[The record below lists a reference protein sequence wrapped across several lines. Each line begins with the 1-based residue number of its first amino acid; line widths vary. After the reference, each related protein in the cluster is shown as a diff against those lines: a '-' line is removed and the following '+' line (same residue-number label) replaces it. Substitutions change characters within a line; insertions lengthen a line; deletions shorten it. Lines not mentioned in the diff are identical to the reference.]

1 MTDETQ
7 GQKEAARV
15 QSRSKL
21 TRSRESLSLF
31 ELLGG
36 APAIE
41 AAVDEFYRRVLEDE
55 LLSPFFKAKRMP
67 HLRQMQVD
75 FFTQALGGG
84 NVYDG
89 PSMKA
94 AHARF
99 NITPEH
105 FGRVA
110 THLQAT
116 LQHLGIEN
124 DLVEAVMST
133 VGPLSEDIISKKSG
147 TKAKELAIPDSAA
160 IARDLGLNQENT
172 SELLG
177 ELSGMRGIVDSL
189 QTNVFVAN
197 TDLYIVYINP
207 RALDTLRTIAAPI
220 QQAFGVRFEDILNGH
235 IHRFHR
241 DPKRVESILRNPGVL
256 PHSADFTFGGITLRT
271 RINGVYNGEKKL
283 VGYTVCWDDIT
294 AELIQK
300 NEIQRLTN
308 MVEQM
313 PTNVFLCDRDLTVVY
328 INPAAERTL
337 SRIEQYIKVRASDM
351 VGTNIDIFHKNPAHQ
366 RRILADPKNL
376 PHRTIIT
383 VGPEKLDLLVSA
395 IMDAQGNY
403 IGPMLTWE
411 IITEKVTLEER
422 IRDSVGVIA
431 TSSDAMI
438 STSAQMSSF
447 AQEASVQA
455 TSVATAA
462 EEINKS
468 VQAVSSGIEE
478 MGSSIK
484 EIAKN
489 ANDAARVADEAVR
502 IAEGTNTTI
511 GSLGI
516 SSAEIGKVIKVI
528 TGIAQQTNLLA
539 LNATIEAARAGE
551 AGRGFAVVANEV
563 KELAKETARATE
575 DIGQK
580 IEAIQGGVKGA
591 VDGIARISEVIHHI
605 SQVQGS
611 IASAVEEQTIT
622 SNEIARRVTEAARGT
637 DDIARSI
644 TSVATAAGSTSEG
657 AASTREAASELA
669 RMAADLQELTATK
682 RN

>member
-1 MTDETQ
+1 MTD
-7 GQKEAARV
+7 RV
-15 QSRSKL
+15 KSRSSI

-41 AAVDEFYRRVLEDE
+41 ATVEEFYRRVMEDA
-55 LLSPFFKAKRMP
+55 LLAPFFKVKRMP
-67 HLRQMQVD
+67 HLKQMQVD

-84 NVYDG
+84 EVYEG
-89 PSMKA
+89 PPMKEV
-94 AHARF
+94 HARF
-99 NITPEH
+99 NITAEH

-110 THLQAT
+110 MHLQAT
-116 LQHLGIEN
+116 LQHLGVEN
-124 DLVEAVMST
+124 DLVNAVMSA
-133 VGPLSEDIISKKSG
+133 VGPLSEDIITKKG
-147 TKAKELAIPDSAA
+147 TAKAKEAAMSESAT
-160 IARDLGLNQENT
+160 IAKDLGLHQDKN
-172 SELLG
+172 SELLD

-207 RALDTLRTIAAPI
+207 RALETLRTIAGPI

-241 DPKRVESILRNPGVL
+241 DPKRVETILRSPNVL
-256 PHSADFTFGGITLRT
+256 PHSADFSFGGITLRT
-271 RINGVYNGEKKL
+271 RINAVHNGGKKL
-283 VGYTVCWDDIT
+283 VGYTVCWEDVT
-294 AELIQK
+294 AELRQQ

-313 PTNVFLCDRDLTVVY
+313 PTNVFLCDRDLTVIY
-328 INPAAERTL
+328 INPAAARTL
-337 SRIEQYIKVRASDM
+337 SRIEQYIKVKAADM

-447 AQEASVQA
+447 AQEASSQA

-511 GSLGI
+511 SSLGI

-657 AASTREAASELA
+657 AASTREAATELA
-669 RMAADLQELTATK
+669 KMASDLQELTATK

>member
-1 MTDETQ
+1 MANGNAGD
-7 GQKEAARV
+7 KEATRV

-31 ELLGG
+31 ELIGG
-36 APAIE
+36 APAV
-41 AAVDEFYRRVLEDE
+41 AATVDEFYNRVMADE
-55 LLSPFFKAKRMP
+55 ALAPFFKVKRMP
-67 HLRQMQVD
+67 HLKQMQVD

-84 NVYDG
+84 DVYEG
-89 PSMKA
+89 PSMKE
-94 AHARF
+94 AHQRM
-99 NITPEH
+99 NITAEQ

-116 LQHLGIEN
+116 LQHLGLEKEH
-124 DLVEAVMST
+124 VEAVMST
-133 VGPLSEDIISKKSG
+133 VGPLANDIVSKKTRERTG
-147 TKAKELAIPDSAA
+147 EELTDPTHL
-160 IARDLGLNQENT
+160 ARDLGVGKENV
-172 SELLG
+172 SDLLDEATG
-177 ELSGMRGIVDSL
+177 LRGIIESL

-207 RALDTLRTIAAPI
+207 RALDTLRSIANPI
-220 QQAFGVRFEDILNGH
+220 QQSFGVRFEDILNGH

-241 DPKRVESILRNPGVL
+241 DPKRVEGILRNPNVL
-256 PHSADFTFGGITLRT
+256 PHSADFSFGGITLRT
-271 RINGVYNGEKKL
+271 RINAVHNSARKL
-283 VGYTVCWDDIT
+283 VGYTVCWEDVT
-294 AELIQK
+294 AELLQQ

-313 PTNVFLCDRDLTVVY
+313 PTNVFLCDRDLKVVY
-328 INPAAERTL
+328 INPAAARTL
-337 SRIEQYIKVRASDM
+337 SRIEQYIKVKAADM

-366 RRILADPKNL
+366 RRILADAKNL
-376 PHRTIIT
+376 PHRTIIS

-395 IMDAQGNY
+395 IMDVQGNY

-462 EEINKS
+462 DEINKS

-511 GSLGI
+511 SSLGL

-580 IEAIQGGVKGA
+580 IDAIQGGVKGA

-669 RMAADLQELTATK
+669 KMASELQELTATK
-682 RN
+682 KN

>member
-1 MTDETQ
+1 MT
-7 GQKEAARV
+7 RV

-21 TRSRESLSLF
+21 TRSKDSLSLF
-31 ELLGG
+31 ELIGG

-41 AAVDEFYRRVLEDE
+41 AAVDELYRRIMADAE
-55 LLSPFFKAKRMP
+55 LSPLFKEERLP
-67 HLRQMQVD
+67 HLKKQQAD

-84 NVYDG
+84 PAYHG
-89 PSMKA
+89 PSMKE
-94 AHARF
+94 AHAGF
-99 NITPEH
+99 NISAEQ

-116 LQHLGIEN
+116 LQHLGVEEEY
-124 DLVEAVMST
+124 VEAVMSK
-133 VGPLSEDIISKKSG
+133 VGPLANAIISKKG
-147 TKAKELAIPDSAA
+147 NGRAATGVSASEK
-160 IARDLGLNQENT
+160 IARDMGLT
-172 SELLG
+172 KDKTAELLD
-177 ELSGMRGIVDSL
+177 EISALRGIIDSL

-197 TDLYIVYINP
+197 TDLNIVYINP
-207 RALDTLRTIAAPI
+207 RALETLRTIADPI
-220 QQAFGVRFEDILNGH
+220 QQAFGVRIEEILNGH

-241 DPKRVESILRNPGVL
+241 DPKRVERILNSPNAL
-256 PHSADFTFGGITLRT
+256 PHSADFTFGGVTLRS
-271 RINGVYNGEKKL
+271 RINGVYNQARKL
-283 VGYTVCWDDIT
+283 VGYTVSWDDIT
-294 AELIQK
+294 AELRQR

-328 INPAAERTL
+328 INPAAQRTL
-337 SRIEQYIKVRASDM
+337 GRIEQYIKVKAENM

-376 PHRTIIT
+376 PHRTTIT
-383 VGPEKLDLLVSA
+383 VGPERLDLLVSA
-395 IMDAQGNY
+395 ILDEQGNY

-411 IITEKVTLEER
+411 IITEKVMLEER
-422 IRDSVGVIA
+422 IRESVGVISS
-431 TSSDAMI
+431 SSDSMI

-447 AQEASVQA
+447 AEEASNQA
-455 TSVATAA
+455 SSVATAA

-502 IAEGTNTTI
+502 IAEGTNSTI
-511 GSLGI
+511 SSLGI

-580 IEAIQGGVKGA
+580 IEAIQGGVNGA

-644 TSVATAAGSTSEG
+644 TSVANAAGSTSEG
-657 AASTREAASELA
+657 AASTRQAASELA
-669 RMAADLQELTATK
+669 RMASDLQELTSVRK
-682 RN
+682 N